1 MEGGHRVS
9 KAVKERMIAEFRDR
23 YASVRDCVVCGYQ
36 GTDAQEFV
44 KIRDALAA
52 KGIDMHVVHNRLA
65 GKALA
70 EAEGSMVTALLDGP
84 CAIATADDVDPVELV
99 KALVTE
105 AGEYQHLRVQGA
117 LVEGELL
124 DEVRTAAVSKIPP
137 RDILYATIAGA
148 MAAPAR
154 HIAGA
159 FASIARS
166 LCYAMSG
173 YKDKLAEESS

>member
-1 MEGGHRVS
+1 VS
-9 KAVKERMIAEFRDR
+9 KAVKEKMVAEFRER
-23 YASVRDCVVCGYQ
+23 YASVRDCVICGYQ

-44 KIRDALAA
+44 KIRDDLAA

-65 GKALA
+65 RKALA
-70 EAEGSMVTALLDGP
+70 EGECATAAAVLDGP
-84 CAIATADDVDPVELV
+84 CAIATAAEADPAELV
-99 KALVTE
+99 KALVDE
-105 AGEYQHLRVQGA
+105 AREYEHFRVQGA
-117 LVEGELL
+117 LVEGAVL
-124 DEVRTAAVSKIPP
+124 DEARTEAVSKIPP

-166 LCYAMSG
+166 LCYAMSA